1 MVAKVA
7 NKHTKYFSQ
16 KLQKSLETG
25 KSVYRLLDNNEQIP
39 VGGFNMSLVR
49 YNNPWNVLNTLQREL
64 YDPTFGRD
72 SSDSSASTAN
82 WAPSVDISENDK
94 EFTLLADIPGV
105 DPEDIDISME
115 KGVLT
120 IKGERS
126 SENIDEGENYRR
138 VERQS
143 GQFYR
148 RFTLPDSA
156 DADKIEA
163 KSEHGVLTITI
174 PKQEVAVSR
183 RIEVKH

>member
-1 MVAKVA
+1 
-7 NKHTKYFSQ
+7 
-16 KLQKSLETG
+16 
-25 KSVYRLLDNNEQIP
+25 
-39 VGGFNMSLVR
+39 MSLR
-49 YNNPWNVLNTLQREL
+49 QYNNPWNLLNHLQREL
-64 YDPTFGRD
+64 QSPEYNRLADD
-72 SSDSSASTAN
+72 DASVATAS
-82 WAPSVDISENDK
+82 WAPSVDISEN
-94 EFTLLADIPGV
+94 ETGFTLRADVPGV
-105 DPEDIDISME
+105 DPEAIDISME

-120 IKGERS
+120 IKGERK
-126 SENIDEGENYRR
+126 SESTQETESYRR

>member
-1 MVAKVA
+1 
-7 NKHTKYFSQ
+7 
-16 KLQKSLETG
+16 
-25 KSVYRLLDNNEQIP
+25 
-39 VGGFNMSLVR
+39 MSLVR
-49 YNNPWNVLNTLQREL
+49 YNNPWNLLNTLQREL
-64 YDPTFGRD
+64 YNPAFN
-72 SSDSSASTAN
+72 SADDDDATVATAN
-82 WAPSVDISENDK
+82 WAPSVDISENEK
-94 EFTLLADIPGV
+94 AFTLLADIPGV
-105 DPEDIDISME
+105 NPDNIDISME

-126 SENIDEGENYRR
+126 SENVEEGENYRR

-156 DADKIEA
+156 DADNIEA
-163 KSEHGVLTITI
+163 KSEHGVLRITI

>member
-1 MVAKVA
+1 
-7 NKHTKYFSQ
+7 
-16 KLQKSLETG
+16 
-25 KSVYRLLDNNEQIP
+25 
-39 VGGFNMSLVR
+39 MSLVK
-49 YNNPWNVLNTLQREL
+49 YNNPWNLLDTLQREL
-64 YDPTFGRD
+64 YNPAFSHAGDND
-72 SSDSSASTAN
+72 SSVSTAN
-82 WAPSVDISENDK
+82 WAPSVDISENET

-105 DPEDIDISME
+105 APDDIDISME

-126 SENIDEGENYRR
+126 SETVDEGENYRR
-138 VERQS
+138 VERES

-163 KSEHGVLTITI
+163 KSEHGVLKITI
-174 PKQEVAVSR
+174 PKQEVALSR

>member
-1 MVAKVA
+1 
-7 NKHTKYFSQ
+7 
-16 KLQKSLETG
+16 
-25 KSVYRLLDNNEQIP
+25 
-39 VGGFNMSLVR
+39 MSLVR
-49 YNNPWNVLNTLQREL
+49 YNNPWNLLNSLQREL
-64 YDPTFGRD
+64 YNPEHGHLNDD
-72 SSDSSASTAN
+72 DASAATAN
-82 WAPSVDISENDK
+82 WAPSVDISESEK
-94 EFTLLADIPGV
+94 AFTLLADIPGV
-105 DPEDIDISME
+105 DPNNIEISME

-120 IKGERS
+120 IKGERQ
-126 SENIDEGENYRR
+126 SEKREESKNYRR

-163 KSEHGVLTITI
+163 KSEHGVLIVTI

>member
-1 MVAKVA
+1 
-7 NKHTKYFSQ
+7 
-16 KLQKSLETG
+16 
-25 KSVYRLLDNNEQIP
+25 
-39 VGGFNMSLVR
+39 MSLVR
-49 YNNPWNVLNTLQREL
+49 YNNPWNLLNTLQREL
-64 YDPTFGRD
+64 YNPEFSHLD
-72 SSDSSASTAN
+72 SDDSAATAS

-94 EFTLLADIPGV
+94 EFILLADIPGV
-105 DPEDIDISME
+105 DPDDIEISME

-120 IKGERS
+120 IKGERNT
-126 SENIDEGENYRR
+126 ENVEEGENYRR

-163 KSEHGVLTITI
+163 KSEHGVLKITI
-174 PKQEVAVSR
+174 PKQEVAISR

>member
-1 MVAKVA
+1 
-7 NKHTKYFSQ
+7 
-16 KLQKSLETG
+16 
-25 KSVYRLLDNNEQIP
+25 
-39 VGGFNMSLVR
+39 MSLVK
-49 YNNPWNVLNTLQREL
+49 YNNPWNLLNTLQREL
-64 YDPTFGRD
+64 YNPDY
-72 SSDSSASTAN
+72 SDDASVATAN

-105 DPEDIDISME
+105 DPKDIDISME

-120 IKGERS
+120 MKGERQ
-126 SENIDEGENYRR
+126 SEKVEEGENYRR
-138 VERQS
+138 VERES

-163 KSEHGVLTITI
+163 TSANGVLTITI
-174 PKQEVAVSR
+174 PKQEVAISR

>member
-1 MVAKVA
+1 
-7 NKHTKYFSQ
+7 
-16 KLQKSLETG
+16 
-25 KSVYRLLDNNEQIP
+25 
-39 VGGFNMSLVR
+39 MSLR
-49 YNNPWNVLNTLQREL
+49 RHNNPWNLLNNLQHEL
-64 YDPTFGRD
+64 YNPEYNQLNDD
-72 SSDSSASTAN
+72 DASVATAN
-82 WAPSVDISENDK
+82 WAPSVDISEDDK
-94 EFTLLADIPGV
+94 AFTLLADIPGV
-105 DPEDIDISME
+105 EPKDIEISME

-120 IKGERS
+120 IKGERQ
-126 SENIDEGENYRR
+126 SENVEEKENYRR

-163 KSEHGVLTITI
+163 KSVHGVLTVTI

>member
-1 MVAKVA
+1 
-7 NKHTKYFSQ
+7 
-16 KLQKSLETG
+16 
-25 KSVYRLLDNNEQIP
+25 
-39 VGGFNMSLVR
+39 MSLVR

-64 YDPTFGRD
+64 YDPAFSRGD
-72 SSDSSASTAN
+72 NSDSSVSTAN
-82 WAPSVDISENDK
+82 WAPSVDISENDT

-105 DPEDIDISME
+105 DPKDIDISME

-120 IKGERS
+120 IRGERS

-163 KSEHGVLTITI
+163 KSEHGVLTVTI

>member
-1 MVAKVA
+1 
-7 NKHTKYFSQ
+7 
-16 KLQKSLETG
+16 
-25 KSVYRLLDNNEQIP
+25 
-39 VGGFNMSLVR
+39 MSLVR
-49 YNNPWNVLNTLQREL
+49 YNNPWNLLNSLQREL
-64 YDPTFGRD
+64 YNPEQNRLNDD
-72 SSDSSASTAN
+72 DASVATAN
-82 WAPSVDISENDK
+82 WAPLVDISETEK

-105 DPEDIDISME
+105 DPKNIEISME

-120 IKGERS
+120 IKGERK
-126 SENIDEGENYRR
+126 SENVVENESYRR

-163 KSEHGVLTITI
+163 KSEHGVLTVTI

>member
-1 MVAKVA
+1 
-7 NKHTKYFSQ
+7 
-16 KLQKSLETG
+16 
-25 KSVYRLLDNNEQIP
+25 
-39 VGGFNMSLVR
+39 MSLVR
-49 YNNPWNVLNTLQREL
+49 YNNPWNLLNVLQREL
-64 YDPTFGRD
+64 YNPALVNTDD
-72 SSDSSASTAN
+72 DDANVATAN
-82 WAPSVDISENDK
+82 WAPSVDISEN
-94 EFTLLADIPGV
+94 EEAFTLLADIPGV
-105 DPEDIDISME
+105 DPENIDISME

-126 SENIDEGENYRR
+126 SENIEEGENYRR

-163 KSEHGVLTITI
+163 KSEHGVLKITI